1 MSADICLVLE
11 GTYPFVRGGV
21 SSWVHHLVDALSHL
35 SFAILHVTPR
45 RGYYER
51 GPLYEVPDNVVSI
64 DEVYLHD
71 YSLPPLSRSRAVRRK
86 VQRFRSF
93 VEDMLAGE
101 SDSFPQFLEALD
113 TETAARVDAAS
124 LLQSP
129 AGWDVLV
136 DAYEADAREE
146 SFLNFFWTWRYAF
159 MPLFNV
165 LRARVPEAS
174 LYHTISTGYAGLIAA
189 GCKVR
194 TGKPVLL
201 TEHGIYTKER
211 RIEINRCD
219 WIDDWRSGEVKAE
232 RSAPYFRRYWVRQF
246 EMMSRICYERA
257 DRILTLYG
265 GNRELQLADG
275 ADADK
280 IEIVPNGIDIARFSQ
295 AAERRKERRG
305 DEPFTVGFVGR
316 VCPIKD
322 IKTLVYAMRLVADQ
336 VPGLRVRVM
345 GPADEDPAYAQECTD
360 LAALLDLDGIV
371 DFEGPVKVVD
381 ELHTLD
387 CLVLTSI
394 SEAQPL
400 VVLEAG
406 AAGVPV
412 VATDVGACREL
423 LFGRTLEDREL
434 GQGGIVTPIA
444 TPGATAEGVLQLWR
458 DPEFRQR
465 LGENLR
471 QRVARH
477 YDQREMV
484 AAYHRLYAR
493 HLRREGARGYAR
505 AAAGD

>member
-1 MSADICLVLE
+1 MSADVCLVLE

-21 SSWVHHLVDALSHL
+21 SSWVHHLVSALAHL
-35 SFAILHVTPR
+35 RFAILHITPR

-51 GPLYEVPDNVVSI
+51 GPLYQVPDNVVSI

-71 YSLPPLSRSRAVRRK
+71 YSLPPLVRSRSVRRK

-93 VEDMLAGE
+93 VQDMLAGE
-101 SDSFPQFLEALD
+101 TDSFARFLEALD
-113 TETAARVDAAS
+113 TEAAARVDAAS

-136 DAYEADAREE
+136 DAYRAEAHEE

-165 LRARVPEAS
+165 LRAPVPEAS
-174 LYHTISTGYAGLIAA
+174 AYHTVSTGYAGLIASA
-189 GCKVR
+189 CKVR
-194 TGKPVLL
+194 SAKPVLL

-211 RIEINRCD
+211 RIEINRCE
-219 WIDDWRSGEVKAE
+219 WIDDWHSGEVVAE
-232 RSAPYFRRYWVRQF
+232 RNAPYFRRYWVRQF
-246 EMMSRICYERA
+246 EMMSRICYEHA

-275 ADADK
+275 ADAEK
-280 IEIVPNGIDIARFSQ
+280 IEIVPNGIDVARFAL
-295 AAERRKERRG
+295 AAERRAQRSG

-322 IKTLVYAMRLVADQ
+322 IKTLVYAMRLVADE

-345 GPADEDPAYAQECTD
+345 GPTDEDPDYAQECRD

-371 DFEGPVKVVD
+371 DFEGSVSVVD

-412 VATDVGACREL
+412 VATDVGACQEL

-444 TPGATAEGVLQLWR
+444 TPGATAEAVLQLWR
-458 DPEFRQR
+458 DPAFARR
-465 LGENLR
+465 LGDNLR
-471 QRVARH
+471 ARVERH

-493 HLRREGARGYAR
+493 HLQLEGALGYAR
-505 AAAGD
+505 GAVGD